1 MDSLAAWE
9 LFLYTG
15 LPQVYNE
22 YCKLREEERQETEK
36 SA

>member
-15 LPQVYNE
+15 LPQVYNV
-22 YCKLREEERQETEK
+22 YCKLREEERQESEK

>member
-9 LFLYTG
+9 LFLYSG
-15 LPQVYNE
+15 LPQVYNV